1 MTSSQL
7 KLVGA
12 SLLLVLAMALIV
24 GPLTSTLGP
33 LWGYLAV
40 FAIYWIGF
48 CLPVSIIFGRGP
60 ETIPLTLGRSTVL
73 WVPIVSLGLP
83 IAATVGGGL
92 LLLDKFPY
100 SIMALALV
108 AAAINGPLEELAWRR
123 SFRANSH
130 GRLGFELLGLALF
143 VLWHVPLLQSAG
155 ISFDGG
161 AMGLVG
167 GAAALGAVWM
177 FMVRA
182 TNSMGWA
189 MLSHG
194 LLNAAVFVPHYVN
207 NFAQH

>member
-1 MTSSQL
+1 MTSRQL
-7 KLVGA
+7 KLVGV
-12 SLLLVLAMALIV
+12 SLFLVLAMSLVV
-24 GPLTSTLGP
+24 GSLTSMLGP

-48 CLPVSIIFGRGP
+48 CLPVAAVFGRGP
-60 ETIPLTLGRSTVL
+60 EKVSLTLGTSIF
-73 WVPIVSLGLP
+73 WVPIVALGLP
-83 IAATVGGGL
+83 VAAALGGGL
-92 LLLDKFPY
+92 LSLDEFPY
-100 SIMALALV
+100 SIVVLGLI

-123 SFRANSH
+123 SFRANSG

-155 ISFDGG
+155 VSFDGG

-177 FMVRA
+177 VIVRV
-182 TNSMGWA
+182 TNSVGWA

-194 LLNAAVFVPHYVN
+194 LLNAAVFVPHYVS
-207 NFAQH
+207 NFATQ